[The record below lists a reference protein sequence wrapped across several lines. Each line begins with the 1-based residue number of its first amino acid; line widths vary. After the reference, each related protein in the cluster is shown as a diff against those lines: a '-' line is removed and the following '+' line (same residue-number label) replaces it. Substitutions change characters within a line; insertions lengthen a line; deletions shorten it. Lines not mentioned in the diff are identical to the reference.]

1 MMINGLAP
9 NVYHK
14 GSKNGTVARV
24 SKKFPALEKINFQGR
39 KIKFPALET
48 SRSYVEVFR

>member
-14 GSKNGTVARV
+14 GSKNETVARV
-24 SKKFPALEKINFQGR
+24 SK
-39 KIKFPALET
+39 KFPALET

>member
-24 SKKFPALEKINFQGR
+24 SKKFPALENFLSSLGNFSLLCRGLQMS
-39 KIKFPALET
+39 PL
-48 SRSYVEVFR
+48 